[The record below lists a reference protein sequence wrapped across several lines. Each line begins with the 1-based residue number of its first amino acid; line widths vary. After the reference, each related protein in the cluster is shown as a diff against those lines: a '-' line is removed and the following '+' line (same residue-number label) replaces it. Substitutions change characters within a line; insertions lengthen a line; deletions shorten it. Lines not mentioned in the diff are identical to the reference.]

1 MFSKTTRYIA
11 FILAI
16 IIIVTW
22 TFSFFYKKNQTKE
35 AVKLIQSSKDSIE
48 YAKKNIS
55 LAQLRI
61 DSMMLKIDSINKIIS
76 VINDD
81 VEKGKTNFQT
91 SLKKNMTELNNIKDH
106 VLNEQTEMDKLKEQ
120 LKQLK

>member
-35 AVKLIQSSKDSIE
+35 TVKLIESSKDSIE

-55 LAQLRI
+55 LAQMRI
-61 DSMMLKIDSINKIIS
+61 DSMMLKIDSINKVIS
-76 VINDD
+76 AINED
-81 VEKGKTNFQT
+81 VAKGHTNFQA
-91 SLKKNMTELNNIKDH
+91 SLKKNMTELNKIKDQ
-106 VLNEQTEMDKLKEQ
+106 VLNEQTEMDKLKQ
-120 LKQLK
+120 QFKLLK